1 MDTGQTDTATSDF
14 IIGTM
19 MAVFGL
25 IGLILA
31 AGAVDSGIYVFGL
44 CLAGFACLFNIG
56 LIRAY
61 YDRRDA
67 ARAALLHGE
76 GAGHV

>member
-1 MDTGQTDTATSDF
+1 MDTATSDF
-14 IIGTM
+14 VIGIM

-31 AGAVDSGIYVFGL
+31 AGAVDDGIYVFGL
-44 CLAGFACLFNIG
+44 ALFGFACVFNLG
-56 LIRAY
+56 LVRAF

-67 ARAALLHGE
+67 AHA
-76 GAGHV
+76 HVRTNGGSDHV